1 MHNSY
6 FKTFKA
12 EGAIGA
18 YCIAKAGS
26 VPGTNIV
33 AASAPTD
40 KLIGPIDNIPAVTG
54 DDVDVN
60 LMGQHSVK
68 LGGTVAFWDA
78 LTSDANGAAVVS
90 APGTGVT
97 HYIIGRAM
105 KAGVAGDIIPYLGVP
120 DTLKG

>member
-26 VPGTNIV
+26 IPGTNIV
-33 AASAPTD
+33 GATAPTD
-40 KLIGPIDNIPAVTG
+40 KLIGPIDNIPAITG

-68 LGGTVAFWDA
+68 LGGTVAFMDP
-78 LTSDANGAAVVS
+78 LTSDANSKAVVS
-90 APGTGVT
+90 APGAGVT
-97 HYIIGRAM
+97 HVIIGYAM
-105 KAGVAGDIIPYLGVP
+105 KAGVADDIIPYLGARG
-120 DTLKG
+120 TLKG